1 MSLDTDTIT
10 VDLSADRYQSLGQ
23 SMNSSW
29 PTGSGHPA
37 VGAVYANSAVTTG
50 LSVTG
55 NYTLGT
61 GGYTFSNTVDP
72 SFSNVKAGT
81 LTLQGQEADIE
92 INGVSLMT
100 VLQGIQERL
109 NILEP
114 NRTLEAEWHQLQE
127 LGEQYRALE
136 AELLEK
142 QRMWSQL
149 SARPPK
155 PD

>member
-1 MSLDTDTIT
+1 VHS
-10 VDLSADRYQSLGQ
+10 
-23 SMNSSW
+23 
-29 PTGSGHPA
+29 A
-37 VGAVYANSAVTTG
+37 VGAVYANSSIGINNAG
-50 LSVTG
+50 
-55 NYTLGT
+55 YAAT

-81 LTLQGQEADIE
+81 LTLQGREADIE

-109 NILEP
+109 NILQP

-127 LGEQYRALE
+127 LGDQYRKLE

-142 QRMWSQL
+142 QRMWSRL
-149 SARPPK
+149 TAVDHRE
-155 PD
+155 

>member
-10 VDLSADRYQSLGQ
+10 VDLSADRYESLGQ
-23 SMNSSW
+23 SLSPSW
-29 PTGSGHPA
+29 PLSSGYPA
-37 VGAVYANSAVTTG
+37 VGAVYANSSIGTTAAI
-50 LSVTG
+50 
-55 NYTLGT
+55 T

-72 SFSNVKAGT
+72 SFGTVKAGT
-81 LTLQGQEADIE
+81 LTLQGREADIE
-92 INGVSLMT
+92 INGVSLMS

-109 NILEP
+109 NILQP
-114 NRTLEAEWHQLQE
+114 NRTLEAEWQE
-127 LGEQYRALE
+127 LQALGDQYRALE

>member
-1 MSLDTDTIT
+1 MSSTTIPS
-10 VDLSADRYQSLGQ
+10 VSDYYESLGQ
-23 SMNSSW
+23 SLSPSW
-29 PTGSGHPA
+29 PQGSVHSA
-37 VGAVYANSAVTTG
+37 VGAVYANSSIGINNAG
-50 LSVTG
+50 
-55 NYTLGT
+55 YAAT

-81 LTLQGQEADIE
+81 LTLQGREADIE

-109 NILEP
+109 NILQP

-127 LGEQYRALE
+127 LGDQYRKLE

-142 QRMWSQL
+142 QRMWSRL
-149 SARPPK
+149 TAVDHRE
-155 PD
+155 

>member
-1 MSLDTDTIT
+1 MSSTTIPS
-10 VDLSADRYQSLGQ
+10 DSDYYELYGQSLHP
-23 SMNSSW
+23 SW
-29 PTGSGHPA
+29 PTSSGHPA
-37 VGAVYANSAVTTG
+37 VGAVYANSSIGINNA
-50 LSVTG
+50 
-55 NYTLGT
+55 
-61 GGYTFSNTVDP
+61 GYTFSNAVDP
-72 SFSNVKAGT
+72 SFTNVKAGT
-81 LTLQGQEADIE
+81 LTLQGREADIE

-109 NILEP
+109 NILQP

-149 SARPPK
+149 STRPPK

>member
-1 MSLDTDTIT
+1 MSSTTIPSVSDYYET
-10 VDLSADRYQSLGQ
+10 LGQ
-23 SMNSSW
+23 SLSPSW
-29 PTGSGHPA
+29 PSSSGHPV
-37 VGAVYANSAVTTG
+37 VGAVYANSAVSTG

-55 NYTLGT
+55 GYTLGT

-72 SFSNVKAGT
+72 SFGTVKAGT
-81 LTLQGQEADIE
+81 LSLRGREADIE

-109 NILEP
+109 NILSP
-114 NRTLEAEWHQLQE
+114 NPTLEAEWHQLQE

-149 SARPPK
+149 SARPAT

>member
-29 PTGSGHPA
+29 PHSSGHPA
-37 VGAVYANSAVTTG
+37 VGAVYANSSIGINNTG
-50 LSVTG
+50 YGVA
-55 NYTLGT
+55 T
-61 GGYTFSNTVDP
+61 GGYTFSNMVDP

-81 LTLQGQEADIE
+81 LRLTGREADIE

-109 NILEP
+109 NILQP

-149 SARPPK
+149 SARRPK

>member
-1 MSLDTDTIT
+1 MNDNDTTA
-10 VDLSADRYQSLGQ
+10 VDRYESLGQ
-23 SMNSSW
+23 SLSPSW
-29 PTGSGHPA
+29 PQSSVHSA
-37 VGAVYANSAVTTG
+37 VGAAWADSSIYANSAVSTG
-50 LSVTG
+50 LSV
-55 NYTLGT
+55 T
-61 GGYTFSNTVDP
+61 GGYTFSNMVDP
-72 SFSNVKAGT
+72 AFGTVKAGT
-81 LTLQGQEADIE
+81 LTLQGKEADIE

-127 LGEQYRALE
+127 LGDQYRALE

>member
-1 MSLDTDTIT
+1 VHS
-10 VDLSADRYQSLGQ
+10 
-23 SMNSSW
+23 
-29 PTGSGHPA
+29 A
-37 VGAVYANSAVTTG
+37 VGAVYANNVSY
-50 LSVTG
+50 TG
-55 NYTLGT
+55 N

-72 SFSNVKAGT
+72 NFGTVNAGT
-81 LTLQGQEADIE
+81 LTLQGREADIE

-127 LGEQYRALE
+127 LGDQYRALE

-149 SARPPK
+149 SARRPK

>member
-1 MSLDTDTIT
+1 MSSTTIPS
-10 VDLSADRYQSLGQ
+10 DSGRYELYGQSLHP
-23 SMNSSW
+23 SW

-37 VGAVYANSAVTTG
+37 VGAVYANSSIGINNAG
-50 LSVTG
+50 
-55 NYTLGT
+55 YAAT
-61 GGYTFSNTVDP
+61 GGYTFSNMVDP

-81 LTLQGQEADIE
+81 LTLQGKEADIE

-114 NRTLEAEWHQLQE
+114 NRTFEAEWHQLQE
-127 LGEQYRALE
+127 LGKQYRALE

-149 SARPPK
+149 STRPPK